1 MIIRTLPVGD
11 LETNCYLVG
20 CPKTKQGLIIDP
32 GADADRILAVVDD
45 LGLAIVAI
53 VDTHGHLD
61 HILANDIVR
70 RETGAPLL
78 MHAADVGFLA
88 NPDKLFARWLG
99 APARFAPPD
108 RTVADGETIAVGT
121 LSFTVLHT
129 PGHTPGGISL
139 YGHGVVFTG
148 DALFAQGVGRT
159 DLPGGDWR
167 QLLDSIRSRL
177 FTLPDETVVYPGHG
191 PSTTIGEERVGNPYV

>member
-1 MIIRTLPVGD
+1 MIIRTLPVGA
-11 LETNCYLVG
+11 LETNCYVVG
-20 CPKTKQGLIIDP
+20 CPETKQGLIIDP
-32 GADADRILAVVDD
+32 AAEAETILAEVRS
-45 LGLAIVAI
+45 LGLGVVAI

-61 HILANDIVR
+61 HILANDVVR

-78 MHAADVGFLA
+78 LHQADVGFLA
-88 NPDKLFARWLG
+88 RPDGLFARWLG
-99 APARFAPPD
+99 APDQFTPPD
-108 RTVADGETIAVGT
+108 RTVGDGEVIPVGT

-167 QLLDSIRSRL
+167 QLLASIRTKL
-177 FTLPDETVVYPGHG
+177 FALPDETVVYPGHG
-191 PSTTIGEERVGNPYV
+191 PTTTIGDERVGNPYV